1 MAKHVKAQKTQLFTV
16 IAGTVVRFICPKRI
30 SFGQDSFGK
39 IDVTCL
45 DADVK
50 EYERGM
56 RDPGEGAIGIDLDD
70 ENTSHD
76 KLLEIAA
83 SGEKLQWY
91 VGSSHSV
98 TPPTYD
104 ATTGIDLPETRSW
117 WSFEG
122 YLNDAAPND
131 IEVDTVIGYEFTLV
145 RTSGVTYT
153 KRTVTP

>member
-56 RDPGEGAIGIDLDD
+56 RDPGEGAIGIDL
-70 ENTSHD
+70 
-76 KLLEIAA
+76 
-83 SGEKLQWY
+83 
-91 VGSSHSV
+91 
-98 TPPTYD
+98 
-104 ATTGIDLPETRSW
+104 PETRSW